1 MYYNLRLS
9 LGCNLGKDL
18 SKEVEMSQSVKL
30 KDTRLYLQLYIPI
43 ENEDIMWQTYVS
55 DVIKYEKKIRKQY
68 LLHKVLTETTIVQ
81 LIIASQKKQL
91 LTL

>member
-43 ENEDIMWQTYVS
+43 ENEDIM
-55 DVIKYEKKIRKQY
+55 
-68 LLHKVLTETTIVQ
+68 
-81 LIIASQKKQL
+81 
-91 LTL
+91 